1 MNRFL
6 IEHELPLD
14 HEPCINHWAIL
25 MADEDTARGYHTNW
39 DAAYESAWNE
49 IELNIKWEKNNEPIS
64 D

>member
-1 MNRFL
+1 MTNQL
-6 IEHELPLD
+6 NLPLD
-14 HEPCINHWAIL
+14 HEPCINRWAIL
-25 MADEDTARGYHTNW
+25 MADEDVSRGYHISW

>member
-25 MADEDTARGYHTNW
+25 MADEDVDRGYHTNW
-39 DAAYESAWNE
+39 DAAYECAWNE
-49 IELNIKWEKNNEPIS
+49 IELNIKWEKNNE
-64 D
+64 